1 VVVKFGA
8 IVPTVKAITPIPL
21 QKLIYI
27 DDKGLGSLQHPKTV
41 YKQGED
47 ERRLG

>member
-1 VVVKFGA
+1 VLKFGA

-27 DDKGLGSLQHPKTV
+27 DHKG
-41 YKQGED
+41 
-47 ERRLG
+47 